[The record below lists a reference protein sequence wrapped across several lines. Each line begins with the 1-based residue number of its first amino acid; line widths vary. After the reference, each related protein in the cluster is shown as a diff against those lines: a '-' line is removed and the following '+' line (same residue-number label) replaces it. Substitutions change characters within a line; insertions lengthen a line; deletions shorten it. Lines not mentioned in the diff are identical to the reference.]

1 MEFKSGAIDLTCPCC
16 KKGGEIAADL
26 EITPGLEPVD
36 GMVII
41 CPFCQSP
48 NLFTSEGNLRAI
60 TEEDRAEGTDLHRAW
75 PKIMELAGLVASFRA
90 QTGGASA

>member
-1 MEFKSGAIDLTCPCC
+1 METNKIDLTCPCC
-16 KKGGEIAADL
+16 KGGADIAESLDI
-26 EITPGLEPVD
+26 EPGMEPVV

-48 NLFTSEGNLRAI
+48 NLFTSESKLRVI
-60 TEEDRAEGTDLHRAW
+60 TEDDRKEGTDLHMAW
-75 PKIMELAGLVASFRA
+75 PKIMELAGLVAKYRA